1 MVVNVYGWKGEGGEV
16 VETTSNEDGEEEG
29 LCGGALWRG
38 FVVGFALGFVL
49 LWALPMALLFES
61 DL

>member
-1 MVVNVYGWKGEGGEV
+1 MLWLLMFMGGR
-16 VETTSNEDGEEEG
+16 GR
-29 LCGGALWRG
+29 GAKRTERKRG
-38 FVVGFALGFVL
+38 FVVGFALGVVL

>member
-1 MVVNVYGWKGEGGEV
+1 MLWLLMFMGGRGRGRSRRNDFER
-16 VETTSNEDGEEEG
+16 GRRG
-29 LCGGALWRG
+29 RGALWRG

-61 DL
+61 YL